1 MLLSRENNRR
11 NPGRIP
17 ALGLRVLVLIV
28 ISILLMYLDN
38 RDNHL
43 NTVRKSIGAAVYPLR
58 VIVDAPISFWH
69 WFGDSTTSRNELETE
84 LDHLNAERFLT
95 HVRLQKLQALEAEN
109 VRLRALLEARARVR
123 DEVRVAE
130 IMFVDA
136 NPYDHSLVI
145 NVGSRNGVFD
155 GQALVDANGVVGQVI
170 KAGFM
175 TSQAMLISDTDH
187 ALPVEVN
194 RNGLR
199 TIVVGTGEIDSL
211 SLPFI
216 VNNADIRA
224 GDLLVT
230 SGLGG
235 TFPAGYPVAV
245 VKSVTR
251 VPREPYAEVTATPA
265 ASLGQVREV
274 MLIFSGSTRNKLASG
289 DE

>member
-17 ALGLRVLVLIV
+17 ALGLRVLALIG
-28 ISILLMYLDN
+28 ISILLMYFDN

-43 NTVRKSIGAAVYPLR
+43 DNVRKSIGVAVYPLR
-58 VIVDAPISFWH
+58 IIVDAPISFWH
-69 WFGDSTTSRNELETE
+69 WFGESTTTRNELESA
-84 LDHLNAERFLT
+84 LSRVNAELLLT
-95 HVRLQKLQALEAEN
+95 DVRLQKLYSLEAEN
-109 VRLRALLEARARVR
+109 TRLRALLEARARVR

-145 NVGSRNGVFD
+145 NVGSRDGIFD
-155 GQALVDANGVVGQVI
+155 GQALVDADGVVGQVI
-170 KAGFM
+170 KTGLM

-211 SLPFI
+211 NLPFV
-216 VNNADIRA
+216 VNNADIRT

-235 TFPAGYPVAV
+235 TFPAGYPVAIV
-245 VKSVTR
+245 NTVTR
-251 VPREPYAEVTATPA
+251 IPQEPFASVTATPTA
-265 ASLGQVREV
+265 ALGQVREI
-274 MLIFSGSTRNKLASG
+274 MLIFAARTQSTQTSS